1 MISICRTKPRMV
13 SLEFNFFD
21 TPHMV
26 LEEYTIMH
34 PLDAPPP
41 SIPCPKNTMTS
52 LESKSAGILATS
64 PIAIHD
70 TYRPASSARRIDF
83 LSLPLVVCSSL
94 EASCTIPRRDT
105 RNGQFTRSN
114 ASKRERAIV
123 EDGVWK
129 LSDNRKGELAS

>member
-1 MISICRTKPRMV
+1 MV

-34 PLDAPPP
+34 PLDDPLP
-41 SIPCPKNTMTS
+41 SAPCPKNTMIS
-52 LESKSAGILATS
+52 LVSTSAGVLATS

-70 TYRPASSARRIDF
+70 TYRPASSARVNDF
-83 LSLPLVVCSSL
+83 LSLPLVDCSSL
-94 EASCTIPRRDT
+94 EASCTIPRKET